1 MITMISML
9 IFIVVFII
17 YDVVIYGRYEDLV
30 GRLEE
35 LNSKLD
41 TNHRETLDKFQQ
53 IRKEMSDYR

>member
-1 MITMISML
+1 MITMISMF

-41 TNHRETLDKFQQ
+41 TNHRETLEKLQQ
-53 IRKEMSDYR
+53 IRKEISDYR